1 MERFQIKPVV
11 HFGQDALTALGEL
24 KGRRVLVITDDFLA
38 RSPLMERL
46 KAALEGCTLTVFD
59 RVEPDPSLELA
70 AQGVQAARQAQPEA
84 LVAFGGGSPMDCA
97 KAMRLCLPG
106 GVPMWAVPTTAG
118 TGSEMTRFAVLTDR
132 AAGVKHPI
140 VDDAL
145 LPDHAVLDPGLLEG
159 VPPQVTADTGM
170 DVLAHA
176 LESYVSSRA
185 SPFTDALAEKA
196 AALAWQA
203 LPGAWR
209 GEARAREDMLYASC
223 LAGMAFNA
231 ASLGIC
237 HSLAHALG
245 GRVHL
250 PHGRLNALLLPHVVS
265 YNAADSRAAAR
276 YSRLARLCGL
286 APNPRSLS
294 AALNRLLTALKL
306 PHALEVEDPAA
317 VAADALGDVCTAT
330 NPRSPTQGELERILR
345 ALA

>member
-1 MERFQIKPVV
+1 MFE
-11 HFGQDALTALGEL
+11 
-24 KGRRVLVITDDFLA
+24 
-38 RSPLMERL
+38 
-46 KAALEGCTLTVFD
+46 
-59 RVEPDPSLELA
+59 RVEPDPSLDLV
-70 AQGVQAARQAQPEA
+70 AQGAQAARQAEPEA

-97 KAMRLCLPG
+97 KAVRLCLDGAP
-106 GVPMWAVPTTAG
+106 PLWAVPTTAG

-145 LPDHAVLDPGLLEG
+145 LPDHAVLDPGMLEG

-176 LESYVSSRA
+176 LESYASSRA
-185 SPFTDALAEKA
+185 SPFSDALAEKA
-196 AALAWQA
+196 AALAWRA
-203 LPGAWR
+203 LPEAWR
-209 GEARAREDMLYASC
+209 GDMEAKEEMLYASC

-250 PHGRLNALLLPHVVS
+250 PHGRLNALLLPHVVA
-265 YNAADSRAAAR
+265 YNAADAAAAAG

-294 AALNRLLTALKL
+294 AALNRLLTTLKL
-306 PHALEVEDPAA
+306 PRTLEVENPQA
-317 VAADALGDVCTAT
+317 VAADALKDVCTAT
-330 NPRSPTQGELERILR
+330 NPRAPTQGELERLLR